1 MSDLFLPDGL
11 AIEQGLHGGPATA
24 HLALVSPICV
34 ILLQPCVQV
43 GLQLLQ
49 RVIQFAPERNP
60 IKFVQYRFVEAL
72 ADAVCLGV
80 TRLALGVFDA
90 VDGQIQLVVMRLH
103 FATVFRTPVR
113 QHTDDAH
120 LLRSEE
126 GEHTIIE
133 QLRCRDGRFGGVQL
147 GRRPLAVRVHE
158 CLLVDAPPC
167 LSG

>member
-1 MSDLFLPDGL
+1 MRGEFSDLFLPDGL
-11 AIEQGLHGGPATA
+11 AIEQGLHGGSATA

-60 IKFVQYRFVEAL
+60 IKLVQYRFVEAL

-103 FATVFRTPVR
+103 LATVFRASVR

-120 LLRSEE
+120 PCEAKKGSTRSLSNSAAVMGILVVYNLAAAHLLCVS
-126 GEHTIIE
+126 TNV
-133 QLRCRDGRFGGVQL
+133 CW
-147 GRRPLAVRVHE
+147 
-158 CLLVDAPPC
+158 
-167 LSG
+167 